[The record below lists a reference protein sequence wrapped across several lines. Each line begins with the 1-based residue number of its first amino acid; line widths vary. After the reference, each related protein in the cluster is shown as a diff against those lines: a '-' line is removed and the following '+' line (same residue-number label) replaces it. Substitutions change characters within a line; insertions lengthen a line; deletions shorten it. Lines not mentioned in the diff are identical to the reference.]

1 MDLEENI
8 TTLLSMGF
16 ENIEDIRKALVLG
29 KNDINEAVS
38 ILTNEHSEYNLG
50 SDENMKDIPSS
61 HVSNIAPPPYESL
74 CDSQVS
80 KFHVLC
86 EYFCEIL
93 RFEKEYIMLH

>member
-80 KFHVLC
+80 KFHDL
-86 EYFCEIL
+86 FDHFSARL
-93 RFEKEYIMLH
+93 